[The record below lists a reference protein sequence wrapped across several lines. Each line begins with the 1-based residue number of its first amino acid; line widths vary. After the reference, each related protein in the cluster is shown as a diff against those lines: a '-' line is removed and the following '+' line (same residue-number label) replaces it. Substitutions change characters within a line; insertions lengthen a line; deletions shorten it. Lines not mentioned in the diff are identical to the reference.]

1 MVSIETAEK
10 RISTVE
16 VKKKIKG
23 AQYGMLSSVLLLLT
37 YCHIL
42 CGYKELKPHS
52 EAMVSSFLHFIPH
65 AVSLCL
71 DISYEGREHRTVK
84 LLKFRVVGSVI
95 LWLLF
100 SASTSAYLPF

>member
-16 VKKKIKG
+16 VKKKIKA
-23 AQYGMLSSVLLLLT
+23 AQYGMLSSVVLLLT

-42 CGYKELKPHS
+42 CGYKELMPHS
-52 EAMVSSFLHFIPH
+52 KEMVSSFLHFILY

-71 DISYEGREHRTVK
+71 DMSYEGR
-84 LLKFRVVGSVI
+84 
-95 LWLLF
+95 
-100 SASTSAYLPF
+100 

>member
-16 VKKKIKG
+16 VKKEIKA

-42 CGYKELKPHS
+42 CGYNKLMPLRKE
-52 EAMVSSFLHFIPH
+52 MVSSFLHFIAH

-71 DISYEGREHRTVK
+71 DMSYEGRLR
-84 LLKFRVVGSVI
+84 S
-95 LWLLF
+95 
-100 SASTSAYLPF
+100 Y